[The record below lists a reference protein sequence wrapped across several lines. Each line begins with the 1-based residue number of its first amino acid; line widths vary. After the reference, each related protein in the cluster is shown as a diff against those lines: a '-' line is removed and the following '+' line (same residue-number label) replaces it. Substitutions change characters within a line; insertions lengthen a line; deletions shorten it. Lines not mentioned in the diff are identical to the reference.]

1 MSFKHHA
8 TLTLASYLGITT
20 VLVSSTILKLV
31 DSAIKWALVSEGRCA
46 ICMKLK
52 PGIRYESVVCAD
64 CTKMITEQQSCTE
77 DECECD
83 GTHYPFAMAA
93 KNDNIMYR

>member
-1 MSFKHHA
+1 MSFKHHV

-20 VLVSSTILKLV
+20 VLMSSTILKLV

-64 CTKMITEQQSCTE
+64 CSKLISDHQSCADE
-77 DECECD
+77 ECECE
-83 GTHYPFAMAA
+83 GGHYPFSIAA
-93 KNDNIMYR
+93 KSDNIMYR